1 MKETTKAKI
10 REGKVVSAYLN
21 QITWICVEGNE
32 CQHTLAKDAEIT
44 LNGKRSKL
52 DDLKVNMPVRV
63 TVCDEDDSKTS
74 GISAERIKSI
84 PYT

>member
-10 REGKVVSAYLN
+10 RKGKVVSAYLN
-21 QITWICVEGNE
+21 QITWIAVDGDDW
-32 CQHTLAKDAEIT
+32 QHILTKDAKIT
-44 LNGKRSKL
+44 LNGKRCKL
-52 DDLKVNMPVRV
+52 DDLKVGMPVRV

-74 GISAERIKSI
+74 CVSAEKIKSI

>member
-21 QITWICVEGNE
+21 QITWIGVGGDH
-32 CQHTLAKDAEIT
+32 CQHHLTKDAKIT

-52 DDLKVNMPVRV
+52 DDLKVGMPVRV
-63 TVCDEDDSKTS
+63 TVCEDDDSKTS
-74 GISAERIKSI
+74 CISAEKIKSI